1 MNETMYTTLAG
12 LRDFVVALRATYR
25 SDITGRTARDIGRD
39 VTLHQRVEKSQ
50 ARLSYL
56 VPLYDAMHHA
66 VQQAGSGCVGGVK
79 QYAKQFDKLRTLIR
93 KQEPWYRDRFFGDE
107 VEALRVLVPV
117 EGAPVE
123 NWLPV
128 TIADVIEQVKRDVED
143 KEAAARALARCAE
156 HARKSFLA
164 SLSDEQRTLLKFA
177 LEAAKAKGTH
187 AVMFDHRD
195 LEA

>member
-1 MNETMYTTLAG
+1 MNETMRTTLGG
-12 LRDFVVALRATYR
+12 LRTFVVALRTSYR
-25 SDITGRTARDIGRD
+25 SDIHGRTAHEIGRD
-39 VTLHQRVEKSQ
+39 VTLHQRVESSQ
-50 ARLSYL
+50 SRLAYL

-66 VQQAGSGCVGGVK
+66 VQQAGTGCVGGVK

-93 KQEPWYRDRFFGDE
+93 KKEPCYRDRFFGDE
-107 VEALRVLVPV
+107 VEALQVLMPV

-123 NWLPV
+123 SWLPV
-128 TIADVIEQVKRDVED
+128 TIADVIQQVKHDVED

-187 AVMFDHRD
+187 AVVFDHRD